1 MKKLF
6 KIDKSALSSDDSGIL
21 YLLVI
26 KLDCGTEVYKV
37 GVTKRKVEERVAE
50 ILTSFW
56 VSYRYF
62 PYCYPKRF
70 KTTSNVYDKEA
81 CMHKDLKD
89 YKYTFDKSFGGHTE
103 FFSGIPLDVL
113 LEKYESVINEKGAV

>member
-1 MKKLF
+1 MAKLLTIG
-6 KIDKSALSSDDSGIL
+6 KTNADNSGIL
-21 YLLVI
+21 YVLVVR
-26 KLDCGTEVYKV
+26 LDCGTEVYKV
-37 GVTKRKVEERVAE
+37 GVTKRKIEERVAE

-56 VSYRYF
+56 LSYRYF

-70 KTTSNVYDKEA
+70 STTEEVYSKEA
-81 CMHKDLKD
+81 KMHKDLKE

-103 FFSGIPLDVL
+103 FVSGIPLDVL